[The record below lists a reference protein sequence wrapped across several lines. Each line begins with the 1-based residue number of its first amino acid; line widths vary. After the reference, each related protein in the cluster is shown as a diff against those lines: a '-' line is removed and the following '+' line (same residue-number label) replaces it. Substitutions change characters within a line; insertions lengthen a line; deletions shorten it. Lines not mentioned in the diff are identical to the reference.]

1 MPFLDKKPLKNYL
14 FATKPLRQISYFTIC
29 VCISGIISSFYYY
42 INNTFSVSTLVFHNT
57 FYLICIFTIHHYI
70 ENVMRYYL
78 YEDSLYVPMQWIK
91 PKSSNQIILF
101 NNIKRITFK
110 KDTYA
115 LVDVNDISYKI
126 NPTFNKELI
135 PQIQSVLGNRWH
147 QLYHDGKQLI
157 NNQH

>member
-1 MPFLDKKPLKNYL
+1 MINKNPLGKKYI
-14 FATKPLRQISYFTIC
+14 FVTKPLHYISYYIIGL
-29 VCISGIISSFYYY
+29 CILGIIASLISNLNKNNGSIQEMIIYPTLFIFFGITTHYYTDY
-42 INNTFSVSTLVFHNT
+42 
-57 FYLICIFTIHHYI
+57 
-70 ENVMRYYL
+70 VMRYYL
-78 YEDSLYVPMQWIK
+78 YEDSLYVPRQWIK
-91 PKSSNQIILF
+91 PRGKNQIILF